1 MITEQEAIG
10 LAESKKR
17 QVMPGGIREVN
28 ARLAEWAIQELA
40 RREAERA
47 ERARPIDAEWLESIG
62 AYHEWNHG
70 GDAGWY
76 GIEIDDDEWL
86 SVSGATGLTHI
97 VMCDGVKQIERRF
110 DTRGQLLDIL
120 AALKGGET

>member
-47 ERARPIDAEWLESIG
+47 ERAKPIDAEWCLVNVAVEVADARIYRWVFKDVRVDWDDHNGTTIDEFGGEWTWLPSI
-62 AYHEWNHG
+62 A
-70 GDAGWY
+70 
-76 GIEIDDDEWL
+76 
-86 SVSGATGLTHI
+86 
-97 VMCDGVKQIERRF
+97 
-110 DTRGQLLDIL
+110 TRGQLLDLL
-120 AALKGGET
+120 AALKGGA